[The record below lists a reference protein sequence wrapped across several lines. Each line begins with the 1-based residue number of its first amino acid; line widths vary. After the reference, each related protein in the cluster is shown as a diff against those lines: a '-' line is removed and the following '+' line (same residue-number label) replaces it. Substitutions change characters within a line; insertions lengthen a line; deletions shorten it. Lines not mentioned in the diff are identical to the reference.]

1 MTTVVAW
8 AALAL
13 SLLTITYLAAAWVL
27 VRLTY
32 RRPQEAGE
40 EREDLLAF
48 LTPQSGGPD
57 YTGMPGTEQCL
68 CGCSLFHAAVSFH
81 DKEIAYYVLEGI
93 CFQCGAKVSLPYVE
107 QDEEADL

>member
-8 AALAL
+8 AGFAL
-13 SLLTITYLAAAWVL
+13 SLLTIAYLVAAWIS
-27 VRLTY
+27 VRLMF
-32 RRPQEAGE
+32 RKKGPGE
-40 EREDLLAF
+40 EREDLLHF
-48 LTPQSGGPD
+48 LTPPQGGPD

-81 DKEIAYYVLEGI
+81 EKEIAYYILEGI

>member
-1 MTTVVAW
+1 MTALAAW
-8 AALAL
+8 AGLAL
-13 SLLTITYLAAAWVL
+13 SVLTATYLAIAWIVVNRA
-27 VRLTY
+27 VRQ
-32 RRPQEAGE
+32 PEPGE
-40 EREDLLAF
+40 ERQDLLQF

-68 CGCSLFHAAVSFH
+68 CGCTLFHAAVSFQ
-81 DKEIAYYVLEGI
+81 DKEIAYYILEGI